1 MEDDSDSPMAVKVEK
16 HQQCVIFTYFH
27 GDTNSM
33 VDAHF
38 ARALSTVCGDKTPTQ
53 RAKKI
58 RKTVKTGEGC
68 EGDLGQRR
76 QLNWFW
82 LICFHPVSLSREELF
97 LPGDRHEPLRL
108 TKGSSSRRPAESEP
122 RGRRA

>member
-1 MEDDSDSPMAVKVEK
+1 MEAGSDSPMAVKVEK

-38 ARALSTVCGDKTPTQ
+38 ARALSAVCRDKAPPP

-58 RKTVKTGEGC
+58 RKTVKTG
-68 EGDLGQRR
+68 
-76 QLNWFW
+76 
-82 LICFHPVSLSREELF
+82 
-97 LPGDRHEPLRL
+97 
-108 TKGSSSRRPAESEP
+108 GS
-122 RGRRA
+122 

>member
-38 ARALSTVCGDKTPTQ
+38 ARALSTVCREKAPPS

-68 EGDLGQRR
+68 GGDVAQSRR
-76 QLNWFW
+76 LNWLW
-82 LICFHPVSLSREELF
+82 LTV
-97 LPGDRHEPLRL
+97 
-108 TKGSSSRRPAESEP
+108 
-122 RGRRA
+122 